1 MKMSKVSI
9 NSLAEYSERMNTPD
23 LPTDEFVLILTR
35 AERDWFAKDLIKR
48 KKRLSQAV
56 SDPKTRMAKRE
67 KRQSELYMLSATL
80 DKLQEAVKV

>member
-1 MKMSKVSI
+1 MSKVSI
-9 NSLAEYSERMNTPD
+9 NSLAQYSERMNTPD
-23 LPTDEFVLILTR
+23 LPTDRLSVVLTR

-56 SDPKTRMAKRE
+56 SDPKTRQSKRE

>member
-1 MKMSKVSI
+1 MSKVSI
-9 NSLAEYSERMNTPD
+9 NNLSEYSERMNAPA
-23 LPTDEFVLILTR
+23 LPTDRLSVVLTR

-56 SDPKTRMAKRE
+56 SDPKTRQSKRE

-80 DKLQEAVKV
+80 DRLQEAVKVDT

>member
-1 MKMSKVSI
+1 MRKVSI
-9 NSLAEYSERMNTPD
+9 NSLAQYSERMSTPD
-23 LPTDEFVLILTR
+23 LPTDKLSVTFTR

-56 SDPKTRMAKRE
+56 SDPKTRQSKRE

-80 DKLQEAVKV
+80 DKLQEAVKVDT